1 MIKADVLGEQSDFAG
16 IVQDRVFSLTH
27 ERKPPAGELDP
38 NLVGPAGVE
47 LNLHFAHASGRSQH
61 PIAEAGILNSFCGFR
76 RHEGHFS
83 GLVPAQKIFQRVA
96 AFLRDSMDHSV
107 ISLLELPF
115 PHLAGQLRC
124 RRRIPRQHHQA
135 ADHPVQPVYRAEVRP
150 GISQLTA
157 QQFRQAAG
165 LIGGK
170 HPGRFHTNQDI
181 LILIADFCHAHHS
194 FFAYFIRYST
204 EVQAFGGFAMKIV
217 ILDGA
222 ALNPG
227 DLSWEGLAQFGE
239 YTVYPRTDSAQETI
253 ARIGSS
259 EIVLTNKTPITREIL
274 ESCPS
279 VRYIGVLATGY
290 NVIDCQAA
298 REKGIPVTNVP
309 SYGTNAV
316 AQFTMALLL
325 EICHKTGL
333 HDAAVHEGQWE
344 RSPVFSFWLTPQSEL
359 AGKTMG
365 IIGLGR
371 IGTAVAKLAQAF
383 GMRVIAYSRTKKEGI
398 DCVDLDALLAESDVI
413 SLHCPQFPETERLI
427 RRETLNKMKVGAILL
442 NTSRGGLLDEADVAE
457 ALRSGKLRAAA
468 VDVVSQEP
476 ILGSNPLLHAPNC
489 IITPHMAWAP
499 TESRLRLMDCAVE
512 NLRGFLS
519 GAPLNIVN

>member
-1 MIKADVLGEQSDFAG
+1 
-16 IVQDRVFSLTH
+16 
-27 ERKPPAGELDP
+27 
-38 NLVGPAGVE
+38 
-47 LNLHFAHASGRSQH
+47 
-61 PIAEAGILNSFCGFR
+61 
-76 RHEGHFS
+76 
-83 GLVPAQKIFQRVA
+83 
-96 AFLRDSMDHSV
+96 
-107 ISLLELPF
+107 
-115 PHLAGQLRC
+115 
-124 RRRIPRQHHQA
+124 
-135 ADHPVQPVYRAEVRP
+135 
-150 GISQLTA
+150 
-157 QQFRQAAG
+157 
-165 LIGGK
+165 
-170 HPGRFHTNQDI
+170 
-181 LILIADFCHAHHS
+181 
-194 FFAYFIRYST
+194 
-204 EVQAFGGFAMKIV
+204 MKIV

-227 DLSWEGLAQFGE
+227 DLSWEELAQFGE
-239 YTVYPRTDSAQETI
+239 YTVYPRTDGAQETI
-253 ARIGSS
+253 ARIGTS

-290 NVIDCQAA
+290 NVIDCRAA
-298 REKGIPVTNVP
+298 REKRIPVTNVP

-383 GMRVIAYSRTKKEGI
+383 GMRVIAHSRTPKEGI
-398 DCVDLDALLAESDVI
+398 DCVDLDTLLAQSDVV
-413 SLHCPQFPETERLI
+413 SLHCPQFPETERII
-427 RRETLNKMKVGAILL
+427 RKETLNKMKNGAILL

-457 ALRSGKLRAAA
+457 ALRSGKLQAAA
-468 VDVVSQEP
+468 VDVVSREP

-499 TESRLRLMDCAVE
+499 TESRLRLMDCVVE
-512 NLRGFLS
+512 NLRCFLS
-519 GAPLNIVN
+519 GAPQNVVNP

>member
-1 MIKADVLGEQSDFAG
+1 
-16 IVQDRVFSLTH
+16 
-27 ERKPPAGELDP
+27 
-38 NLVGPAGVE
+38 
-47 LNLHFAHASGRSQH
+47 
-61 PIAEAGILNSFCGFR
+61 
-76 RHEGHFS
+76 
-83 GLVPAQKIFQRVA
+83 
-96 AFLRDSMDHSV
+96 
-107 ISLLELPF
+107 
-115 PHLAGQLRC
+115 
-124 RRRIPRQHHQA
+124 
-135 ADHPVQPVYRAEVRP
+135 
-150 GISQLTA
+150 
-157 QQFRQAAG
+157 
-165 LIGGK
+165 
-170 HPGRFHTNQDI
+170 
-181 LILIADFCHAHHS
+181 
-194 FFAYFIRYST
+194 
-204 EVQAFGGFAMKIV
+204 MKIV

-227 DLSWEGLAQFGE
+227 DLDWKGLAQFGD
-239 YTVYPRTDSAQETI
+239 YTVYPRTDTVREAI
-253 ARIGSS
+253 ARIGSG

-274 ESCPS
+274 DACPHI
-279 VRYIGVLATGY
+279 RYIGVLATGY

-325 EICHKTGL
+325 EICHKVGL

-371 IGTAVAKLAQAF
+371 IGTAVAKLANAF

-398 DCVDLDALLAESDVI
+398 DCVDLDTLLEQSDVI

-427 RRETLNKMKVGAILL
+427 RKETLDKMKDGAILL

-457 ALRSGKLRAAA
+457 ALESGKLRGAA

-476 ILGSNPLLHAPNC
+476 ILGTNPLLRAPNC

-499 TESRLRLMDCAVE
+499 VESRLRLMDCVVE
-512 NLRGFLS
+512 NLHCFLS
-519 GAPLNIVN
+519 GTPQNVVN